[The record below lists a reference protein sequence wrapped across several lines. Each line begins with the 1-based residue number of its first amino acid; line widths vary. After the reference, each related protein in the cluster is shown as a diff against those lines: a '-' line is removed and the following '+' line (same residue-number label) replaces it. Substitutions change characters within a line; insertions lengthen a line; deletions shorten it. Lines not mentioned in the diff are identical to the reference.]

1 MTSSGQT
8 AHILVV
14 DDDPK
19 IRLLL
24 RRCFEPEGYQVSEAD
39 SRDSAMACLS
49 ENQISLVTLD
59 LSLGQDDGLLIARE
73 IRNIGSI
80 PIIMVTGK
88 GDTIDQ
94 VVGLEMGADDYI
106 TKPFHLREVLAR
118 VRSVL
123 RRSELNSSP
132 AVGAPTKSITGESY
146 QFDGWRVDFTRLEMF
161 DPCGET
167 RDLTTAEFKL
177 LETFVK
183 HPHRVLTRDQ
193 LMDLL
198 KGHDWSANDRS
209 VDNQVA
215 RLRKKIET
223 DPKNPSYLK
232 TVRGLGYKFT
242 VDVQSV

>member
-1 MTSSGQT
+1 MTSSKNS

-24 RRCFEPEGYQVSEAD
+24 RRCFEPEGYQISEAEN
-39 SRDSAMACLS
+39 RDGVMACLS
-49 ENQISLVTLD
+49 EEQIDLVTLD
-59 LSLGQDDGLLIARE
+59 LGLGKDDGLMIARE
-73 IRNIGSI
+73 IRNLGSI

-106 TKPFHLREVLAR
+106 SKPFHLREVLAR
-118 VRSVL
+118 VRAVL
-123 RRSELNSSP
+123 RRSELSSSP
-132 AVGAPTKSITGESY
+132 ADEEPATSIASERY
-146 QFDGWRVDFTRLEMF
+146 EFDRWRVDFVRLEMF
-161 DPCGET
+161 DPDGNAL
-167 RDLTTAEFKL
+167 DLTTAEFKL

-183 HPHRVLTRDQ
+183 RPHRVLTRDQ

-198 KGHDWSANDRS
+198 KGHGWSANDRS
-209 VDNQVA
+209 IDNQIA
-215 RLRKKIET
+215 RLRKKIEAN
-223 DPKNPSYLK
+223 PKNPNYLK

-242 VDVQSV
+242 ADVQTI